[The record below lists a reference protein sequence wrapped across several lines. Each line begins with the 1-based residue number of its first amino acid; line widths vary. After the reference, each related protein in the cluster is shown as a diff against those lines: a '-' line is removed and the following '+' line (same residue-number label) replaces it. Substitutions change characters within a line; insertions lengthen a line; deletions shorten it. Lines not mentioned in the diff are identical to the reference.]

1 MSKGMNEVL
10 KFRRL
15 SAVLLGAV
23 LCWPASQACAEDAS
37 AVAGVTTDL
46 KFGEFFTMPIGPRGL
61 EPSAKLLALQGR
73 QVRMLGYMARQDAAD
88 AAPGV
93 ILLTPLPVTL
103 GDEDERYA
111 DDLPVTTVY
120 VHWVAAPQSPAL
132 AYLPGL
138 LALTGRLELGSQA
151 EADGRRSSVRLLLD
165 SASSVGLVN
174 ATAAISVSA
183 SAPIS
188 KSPTGLIQ

>member
-10 KFRRL
+10 NCRRL
-15 SAVLLGAV
+15 SAVMLCAL
-23 LCWPASQACAEDAS
+23 LCWPAFPARAEV
-37 AVAGVTTDL
+37 AVATDL
-46 KFGEFFTMPIGPRGL
+46 KFGEFFTMPVGPRGL

-88 AAPGV
+88 ALPGV

-120 VHWVAAPQSPAL
+120 VHLDAAPQSPVL

-151 EADGRRSSVRLLLD
+151 EADGRRSSVRLRLD
-165 SASSVGLVN
+165 SASSVLR
-174 ATAAISVSA
+174 VSA
-183 SAPIS
+183 AAASTS
-188 KSPTGLIQ
+188 FSR

>member
-10 KFRRL
+10 KFRCL
-15 SAVLLGAV
+15 SAVMLGAV
-23 LCWPASQACAEDAS
+23 LCWPASQARAEDA
-37 AVAGVTTDL
+37 VAADL
-46 KFGEFFTMPIGPRGL
+46 KFGEFFTMPVGPRGL
-61 EPSAKLLALQGR
+61 QPSAKLLALQGR
-73 QVRMLGYMARQDAAD
+73 PVRMLGYMARQDAAD
-88 AAPGV
+88 AVPGL

-120 VHWVAAPQSPAL
+120 VHWVASPQSPAL

-165 SASSVGLVN
+165 NASSVGLVN
-174 ATAAISVSA
+174 ATAATAVSA

-188 KSPTGLIQ
+188 KSPTGFIQ

>member
-1 MSKGMNEVL
+1 MSQGMNEVL
-10 KFRRL
+10 NYRRL
-15 SAVLLGAV
+15 SAVLLGAL
-23 LCWPASQACAEDAS
+23 LCWPASQARAEG
-37 AVAGVTTDL
+37 AVAADL
-46 KFGEFFTMPIGPRGL
+46 KFAEFFTMPVGPRGL
-61 EPSAKLLALQGR
+61 QPSAKLLALQGR

-88 AAPGV
+88 ALPGV

-120 VHWVAAPQSPAL
+120 VHLDAAPQSPAL
-132 AYLPGL
+132 AYVPGL
-138 LALTGRLELGSQA
+138 LSLTGRLELGSQA
-151 EADGRRSSVRLLLD
+151 EADGRRSSVRLRLD

-174 ATAAISVSA
+174 ATAATSVSA

-188 KSPTGLIQ
+188 KTPQSSTGHVQ